1 MEACIFILDQIDGL
15 LPGRYFVLVFDF
27 FSKTGI
33 INSLLNFRG
42 DTTVILGSYLGT
54 QLGNWCNFQLGI
66 LKGPPLQPPYP
77 ILWPTYETYV
87 VTILRMAIGG
97 VVIIATRAI
106 AKPLVFYT
114 SAYIVNGNPAELK
127 LQKPTV
133 ENKKKLITELRTK
146 FFSYLAVG
154 FSCTFIVPIVF
165 RVISCERATF
175 HTEV

>member
-1 MEACIFILDQIDGL
+1 M
-15 LPGRYFVLVFDF
+15 
-27 FSKTGI
+27 
-33 INSLLNFRG
+33 
-42 DTTVILGSYLGT
+42 
-54 QLGNWCNFQLGI
+54 GNWCNYQLGI

-97 VVIIATRAI
+97 VVINATRAI

-114 SAYIVNGNPAELK
+114 SAFIVNANPSELK

-133 ENKKKLITELRTK
+133 ENKKKLVTELTTK
-146 FFSYLAVG
+146 FFAYLAVG